1 MSKEVSDDTT
11 RAVSNTCNSQL
22 FNTEQSLIILRRD
35 FILKLSERV
44 ELAPEPGM
52 KAEPPVLGKRNMTMK
67 DVNHGSDALKSDKQG
82 LE

>member
-1 MSKEVSDDTT
+1 M
-11 RAVSNTCNSQL
+11 
-22 FNTEQSLIILRRD
+22 IILRRD

-44 ELAPEPGM
+44 ELAPERGM